1 MLSQRKVI
9 ASLAGDTAEA
19 VVSRGP
25 QNRCSWGLLAEALQV
40 VERWCLEEGLRVN
53 PEKADLVTFTRKRK
67 LGPLPEITL
76 AGKVIPY
83 KSSSKYF
90 GVIIDSK
97 LNWNEHIANRT
108 TKATSAIW
116 ACRRAFG
123 CTWGLRP
130 RILHWMYTAIVRPVI
145 TYGAIVWWPGTRT
158 DKARKQ
164 LDKVQRLACLGITSA
179 MRTAP
184 SRAIEVLTGLP
195 PLHLVI
201 EHEAMR
207 SAYRLTGL
215 GHWIGEE
222 QTTGHATIWNKATKN
237 CPVLLMLQ
245 DRVEP
250 TICPSPKLGIQIPS
264 RDDWDNT
271 NNTICQNGI
280 IWFTDGS
287 KIGDKAG
294 AGVYGKTTRTKL
306 SFALGSYASVFQAE
320 IYAILA
326 CGMEILKTAPKRR
339 TIQLCTDS
347 QAALM
352 AIESSKVKSRLVL
365 DCKKILNDL
374 ASCNRVILTW
384 VPGRSGVAGN
394 EEADRL
400 ARLGSIGYPIG
411 PEPILGRGRHT
422 WVNTHGMWVHNGPVR
437 RPKCMGLP
445 AHLSY
450 SFIQDHSPSP
460 STI

>member
-1 MLSQRKVI
+1 MFALVVQSSSAPTLQYHQLAYHLLTRVI
-9 ASLAGDTAEA
+9 GDYLE
-19 VVSRGP
+19 SIEL
-25 QNRCSWGLLAEALQV
+25 NRLQV
-40 VERWCLEEGLRVN
+40 
-53 PEKADLVTFTRKRK
+53 D
-67 LGPLPEITL
+67 
-76 AGKVIPY
+76 
-83 KSSSKYF
+83 
-90 GVIIDSK
+90 
-97 LNWNEHIANRT
+97 WNEHIANPT
-108 TKATSAIW
+108 KKATSAIW
-116 ACRRAFG
+116 ACRRALG
-123 CTWGLRP
+123 CTWGLRL

-145 TYGAIVWWPGTRT
+145 TYGATVWWPGTRT

-179 MRTAP
+179 MGTAP

-215 GHWIGEE
+215 GHWIGDE
-222 QTTGHATIWNKATKN
+222 QTTGHSTIWNKATKN

-245 DRVEP
+245 DSVEP
-250 TICPSPKLGIQIPS
+250 SIGPSPKLGIQIPS
-264 RDDWDNT
+264 RDDWDNI

-287 KIGDKAG
+287 KIGYKAG
-294 AGVYGKTTRTKL
+294 AGVYGKTTRTRL

-339 TIQLCTDS
+339 TIQICTDS

-352 AIESSKVKSRLVL
+352 AIESSKVKSQFVL

-384 VPGRSGVAGN
+384 VLGHSGVPGN

-400 ARLGSIGYPIG
+400 ARVGSIGYPIG
-411 PEPILGRGRHT
+411 PEPILG
-422 WVNTHGMWVHNGPVR
+422 VPYS
-437 RPKCMGLP
+437 MGVSTMKELLNKEFKKSWQEAP
-445 AHLSY
+445 GINKLQKKLLV
-450 SFIQDHSPSP
+450 SFITSH
-460 STI
+460 

>member
-1 MLSQRKVI
+1 MTGCL
-9 ASLAGDTAEA
+9 
-19 VVSRGP
+19 
-25 QNRCSWGLLAEALQV
+25 EALQV
-40 VERWCLEEGLRVN
+40 VERWCLDEGLRVN

-83 KSSSKYF
+83 KSSSKYL
-90 GVIIDSK
+90 GVTIDSK

-116 ACRRAFG
+116 ARRRAFG
-123 CTWGLRP
+123 F
-130 RILHWMYTAIVRPVI
+130 RPVI

-222 QTTGHATIWNKATKN
+222 QTTGHATIWNKATEN

-245 DRVEP
+245 DSVEP

-339 TIQLCTDS
+339 TIQICTDS

-384 VPGRSGVAGN
+384 VPGHSGVPGN

-411 PEPILGRGRHT
+411 PEPILGRGI
-422 WVNTHGMWVHNGPVR
+422 VNKMNKTYLDQVSQAT
-437 RPKCMGLP
+437 L
-445 AHLSY
+445 
-450 SFIQDHSPSP
+450 QDWAE
-460 STI
+460 TQNTEKNYLD

>member
-1 MLSQRKVI
+1 
-9 ASLAGDTAEA
+9 
-19 VVSRGP
+19 
-25 QNRCSWGLLAEALQV
+25 
-40 VERWCLEEGLRVN
+40 
-53 PEKADLVTFTRKRK
+53 
-67 LGPLPEITL
+67 
-76 AGKVIPY
+76 
-83 KSSSKYF
+83 
-90 GVIIDSK
+90 
-97 LNWNEHIANRT
+97 
-108 TKATSAIW
+108 
-116 ACRRAFG
+116 
-123 CTWGLRP
+123 
-130 RILHWMYTAIVRPVI
+130 
-145 TYGAIVWWPGTRT
+145 
-158 DKARKQ
+158 
-164 LDKVQRLACLGITSA
+164 
-179 MRTAP
+179 
-184 SRAIEVLTGLP
+184 
-195 PLHLVI
+195 
-201 EHEAMR
+201 MR
-207 SAYRLTGL
+207 SDYRLTGL

-245 DRVEP
+245 DSSEP

-264 RDDWDNT
+264 RDDWDNI

-326 CGMEILKTAPKRR
+326 CGIENLKTAPKRR
-339 TIQLCTDS
+339 TIQICTDS

-384 VPGRSGVAGN
+384 VSRGN

-411 PEPILGRGRHT
+411 PEPILGVPYSMGGLNHERAPKQGVRKI
-422 WVNTHGMWVHNGPVR
+422 MARSRRSLSDDAGPV
-437 RPKCMGLP
+437 KDVCDND
-445 AHLSY
+445 SY
-450 SFIQDHSPSP
+450 SEEEHKELLKKIRKMSSRRNIYHLTLKHEKVDVMIA
-460 STI
+460 T

>member
-1 MLSQRKVI
+1 
-9 ASLAGDTAEA
+9 
-19 VVSRGP
+19 
-25 QNRCSWGLLAEALQV
+25 
-40 VERWCLEEGLRVN
+40 
-53 PEKADLVTFTRKRK
+53 
-67 LGPLPEITL
+67 
-76 AGKVIPY
+76 
-83 KSSSKYF
+83 
-90 GVIIDSK
+90 
-97 LNWNEHIANRT
+97 
-108 TKATSAIW
+108 
-116 ACRRAFG
+116 
-123 CTWGLRP
+123 
-130 RILHWMYTAIVRPVI
+130 
-145 TYGAIVWWPGTRT
+145 
-158 DKARKQ
+158 
-164 LDKVQRLACLGITSA
+164 
-179 MRTAP
+179 
-184 SRAIEVLTGLP
+184 
-195 PLHLVI
+195 
-201 EHEAMR
+201 MR

-222 QTTGHATIWNKATKN
+222 QTTGHATIWNKATEH

-245 DRVEP
+245 DSVEP

-339 TIQLCTDS
+339 TIQICTDS

-384 VPGRSGVAGN
+384 VPGHSGVPGN

-411 PEPILGRGRHT
+411 PEPILGVPYSMGVST
-422 WVNTHGMWVHNGPVR
+422 MKELLNKEFEKSWQEAPVLKIPVFR
-437 RPKCMGLP
+437 DSFFIIFTFTINLTFFLLFFVIIVACNFCIFKFSSLHLFNQFGFISSSYNFGLQC
-445 AHLSY
+445 S
-450 SFIQDHSPSP
+450 INDQI
-460 STI
+460 T

>member
-1 MLSQRKVI
+1 MTWLLSPGSV
-9 ASLAGDTAEA
+9 
-19 VVSRGP
+19 
-25 QNRCSWGLLAEALQV
+25 SWGLYQRLPWR
-40 VERWCLEEGLRVN
+40 ERSSH
-53 PEKADLVTFTRKRK
+53 T
-67 LGPLPEITL
+67 
-76 AGKVIPY
+76 
-83 KSSSKYF
+83 KSSSKYL
-90 GVIIDSK
+90 GVTIDSK

-108 TKATSAIW
+108 KKATSPMW

-130 RILHWMYTAIVRPVI
+130 RILQWMYTAIVRPVI

-158 DKARKQ
+158 NKARKQ

-201 EHEAMR
+201 EHEAIR
-207 SAYRLTGL
+207 SAYRLNGL

-245 DRVEP
+245 DSVEP
-250 TICPSPKLGIQIPS
+250 TICVSPKLGIQIPS
-264 RDDWDNT
+264 WDDWDNK

-294 AGVYGKTTRTKL
+294 AGVYGKTTRIKL
-306 SFALGSYASVFQAE
+306 SFAFGSYASVFQAE

-326 CGMEILKTAPKRR
+326 YGMEILKTAPKRR
-339 TIQLCTDS
+339 TIQICTDS

-374 ASCNRVILTW
+374 ASCNRVILIW
-384 VPGRSGVAGN
+384 VPGHSGVPGN
-394 EEADRL
+394 EEADQNRPEE
-400 ARLGSIGYPIG
+400 ARAESIGYPI
-411 PEPILGRGRHT
+411 
-422 WVNTHGMWVHNGPVR
+422 
-437 RPKCMGLP
+437 
-445 AHLSY
+445 
-450 SFIQDHSPSP
+450 
-460 STI
+460 

>member
-1 MLSQRKVI
+1 
-9 ASLAGDTAEA
+9 
-19 VVSRGP
+19 
-25 QNRCSWGLLAEALQV
+25 
-40 VERWCLEEGLRVN
+40 
-53 PEKADLVTFTRKRK
+53 
-67 LGPLPEITL
+67 
-76 AGKVIPY
+76 
-83 KSSSKYF
+83 
-90 GVIIDSK
+90 
-97 LNWNEHIANRT
+97 
-108 TKATSAIW
+108 
-116 ACRRAFG
+116 
-123 CTWGLRP
+123 
-130 RILHWMYTAIVRPVI
+130 
-145 TYGAIVWWPGTRT
+145 
-158 DKARKQ
+158 
-164 LDKVQRLACLGITSA
+164 

-201 EHEAMR
+201 EYEAMR

-222 QTTGHATIWNKATKN
+222 QTTGHATIWNKATRN

-245 DRVEP
+245 DSVEP

-264 RDDWDNT
+264 RDDWDNI
-271 NNTICQNGI
+271 NNTICQNRI

-326 CGMEILKTAPKRR
+326 CGMKILKTAPKRR
-339 TIQLCTDS
+339 TIQICTDS
-347 QAALM
+347 QAAWM

-374 ASCNRVILTW
+374 ASCNRVNMGTGTL
-384 VPGRSGVAGN
+384 RGN

-411 PEPILGRGRHT
+411 PEPILG
-422 WVNTHGMWVHNGPVR
+422 VIYS
-437 RPKCMGLP
+437 MGV
-445 AHLSY
+445 
-450 SFIQDHSPSP
+450 
-460 STI
+460 

>member
-1 MLSQRKVI
+1 MLSPYR
-9 ASLAGDTAEA
+9 SL
-19 VVSRGP
+19 RGP
-25 QNRCSWGLLAEALQV
+25 LGLLFGV
-40 VERWCLEEGLRVN
+40 IIGSPRLRVWLPGHSGFPKN
-53 PEKADLVTFTRKRK
+53 EHADELARRGSLQGRRNQPSIRGPSNTPKLVQNKALIKDICDWEAETRSQKTRNLWGYK
-67 LGPLPEITL
+67 SASGDIQHLSCGAASSSERHQGEIQNT
-76 AGKVIPY
+76 PY
-83 KSSSKYF
+83 KSSSKYL
-90 GVIIDSK
+90 GVTIDSK

-130 RILHWMYTAIVRPVI
+130 RILHWMYTAIVRP
-145 TYGAIVWWPGTRT
+145 
-158 DKARKQ
+158 D
-164 LDKVQRLACLGITSA
+164 S
-179 MRTAP
+179 
-184 SRAIEVLTGLP
+184 
-195 PLHLVI
+195 
-201 EHEAMR
+201 
-207 SAYRLTGL
+207 
-215 GHWIGEE
+215 
-222 QTTGHATIWNKATKN
+222 
-237 CPVLLMLQ
+237 
-245 DRVEP
+245 VEP
-250 TICPSPKLGIQIPS
+250 TICPSLKLGIQIPS

-339 TIQLCTDS
+339 TIQKCTDS

-365 DCKKILNDL
+365 DCKNILNDL

-384 VPGRSGVAGN
+384 VPGHSGVPGN

-400 ARLGSIGYPIG
+400 ARLGSIGYSIG
-411 PEPILGRGRHT
+411 PEPILGVPYSMGVSTMKELLNKEFEKSWQEAPDRH
-422 WVNTHGMWVHNGPVR
+422 WKVMGKVLVMDSYIYCLMKQSESAKRERSR
-437 RPKCMGLP
+437 RQNRRSVWTK
-445 AHLSY
+445 
-450 SFIQDHSPSP
+450 Q
-460 STI
+460 

>member
-1 MLSQRKVI
+1 
-9 ASLAGDTAEA
+9 
-19 VVSRGP
+19 
-25 QNRCSWGLLAEALQV
+25 
-40 VERWCLEEGLRVN
+40 
-53 PEKADLVTFTRKRK
+53 
-67 LGPLPEITL
+67 
-76 AGKVIPY
+76 
-83 KSSSKYF
+83 
-90 GVIIDSK
+90 
-97 LNWNEHIANRT
+97 
-108 TKATSAIW
+108 
-116 ACRRAFG
+116 
-123 CTWGLRP
+123 
-130 RILHWMYTAIVRPVI
+130 
-145 TYGAIVWWPGTRT
+145 
-158 DKARKQ
+158 
-164 LDKVQRLACLGITSA
+164 
-179 MRTAP
+179 
-184 SRAIEVLTGLP
+184 
-195 PLHLVI
+195 
-201 EHEAMR
+201 MR

-245 DRVEP
+245 DSVEP

-264 RDDWDNT
+264 RDDWDNI

-294 AGVYGKTTRTKL
+294 EGVYGKTTRTQL

-326 CGMEILKTAPKRR
+326 CGMEILKTAPRRR
-339 TIQLCTDS
+339 TIQICTDS

-374 ASCNRVILTW
+374 ASCNGVILTW
-384 VPGRSGVAGN
+384 VPGHSGVPGN

-411 PEPILGRGRHT
+411 PEPILGVPYLMGVSTMKELLNKEFEKSWQEAPELLSIGQTKLGHGKPVLQKSVLGWLISGPIPVYPIYSNLVTKPQYNLATVDISKQLEQFWLIEEIPQQKMYSSEESECEREFINNVQRDKITGRFT
-422 WVNTHGMWVHNGPVR
+422 VT
-437 RPKCMGLP
+437 LP
-445 AHLSY
+445 LKDNYKKLGDSLTM
-450 SFIQDHSPSP
+450 SDN
-460 STI
+460 